1 MKVLSFIRQ
10 RSFARYVM
18 FDLAEAARRIEWAAH
33 WLDLE
38 GLLLQHA
45 DAPEAEKRRV
55 VADALAGIER
65 IDPDI
70 VFSYGLE
77 YLEPVF
83 QSFLPDVTTGF
94 HEVVGRRAAFFF
106 FDFGFPFDRPVDAQT
121 APYIGPLQGWHGMVF
136 CWDRDALDVVRQYG
150 VRKAFHFPMAVNERM
165 FYPRDPSREERAASG
180 DIPVLFVGGPTPDRM
195 QALEPLAPL
204 GLQIYGYDRA
214 AWEASPALA
223 ACYAGEVLERDRAA
237 ELYSRARISV
247 NITRAHGASSLNMRV
262 YEAMACGSLM
272 LTDDKS
278 DARRL
283 FTDGVELAT
292 WRDPA
297 DLVAKARHFLTQD
310 EERLRIAQAGMQRVR
325 AEHTYEVR
333 LRAIEPTLK
342 QFRHESAAALKL
354 DEFLASDPA
363 RALRFIRQL
372 EADRLVSYNRDNLK
386 MAEARAQRALGESAR
401 AAAALAE
408 AQRINPRLLL
418 KTEGKT

>member
-18 FDLAEAARRIEWAAH
+18 FDLAEAARRLGWAAH

-45 DAPEAEKRRV
+45 GAPDAEKRQA
-55 VADALAGIER
+55 VAGALSEIEAFA
-65 IDPDI
+65 PDV

-77 YLEPVF
+77 YVEPVF
-83 QSFLPDVTTGF
+83 QSFLPDIGTRFV
-94 HEVVGRRAAFFF
+94 EIVNRPAAFFF
-106 FDFGFPFDRPVDAQT
+106 FDFGFPFDREADEQT
-121 APYIGPLQGWHGMVF
+121 IPYLEPLQGWHGIVF

-165 FYPRDPSREERAASG
+165 FHPRGTDA
-180 DIPVLFVGGPTPDRM
+180 DIPIIFVGGPTPERIA
-195 QALEPLAPL
+195 ALEPLVPF
-204 GLQIYGYDRA
+204 GLRIYGYDRA
-214 AWEASPALA
+214 AWETSPALA
-223 ACYAGEVLERDRAA
+223 GCYAGEVLERDRAA
-237 ELYSRARISV
+237 ELYGRARISV

-272 LTDDKS
+272 LTDDKG

-283 FTDGVELAT
+283 FADGVELAI
-292 WRDPA
+292 WHDPA
-297 DLVAKARHFLTQD
+297 DLVEKVRMFLDDDAARS
-310 EERLRIAQAGMQRVR
+310 RIAEAGAARVR

-342 QFRHESAAALKL
+342 QFRQESAAALQI
-354 DEFLASDPA
+354 DRMMATNPA

-372 EADRLVSYNRDNLK
+372 EADRLVTYNRDNLK
-386 MAEARAQRALGESAR
+386 LAEARAHLAR
-401 AAAALAE
+401 GDDDAAVAAF
-408 AQRINPRLLL
+408 AQAARINPRHLMI
-418 KTEGKT
+418 T